1 MVGKFH
7 KLAAS
12 VVATA
17 LALTLGVTGTLA
29 QEAKKQKQVKDQAEY
44 DLLQLINKEAPSAKK
59 IELLDQWKQK
69 YPESE
74 FKEDRIMV
82 YVQTYQGMGN
92 AAGMW
97 TSCEEMLALS
107 PKNPAC
113 LFFLT
118 SLTGSMNDPARY
130 DKGIGYVQS
139 FLDELPNIYKD
150 KPADDKDRKAQEALG
165 RKTLGTIAMNRKEFT
180 KAEQIYTDYLKWNPN
195 SGNISYALGN
205 AILMQ
210 KDKAKQIPALWHLAR
225 AAYYTGD
232 DALPDASKKQLQAFF
247 EKTYVNY
254 HGSKDGLQ
262 EVIDAALKQPFPAD
276 GWKITSQQEDLAAKM
291 EKIKA
296 ENPQLYLWLQIKE
309 GLTGPGSADYW
320 NQLKG
325 SAMPKLKGKVISATP
340 PARPKELIVGI
351 SNADMQEVK
360 LILDTPAGKVEPGL
374 EIEFEEGGV
383 VAKDFTADPFLLT
396 ADAEAAKVTGLPK
409 GGPAP
414 RVAPKKAAGKKK

>member
-1 MVGKFH
+1 MVGKVH
-7 KLAAS
+7 RLAAS
-12 VVATA
+12 FAVTA
-17 LALTLGVTGTLA
+17 LVLTLGVSGTLA

-44 DLLQLINKEAPSAKK
+44 DLLQLINKESPSAKK

-82 YVQTYQGMGN
+82 YVQTYQAMGN

-97 TSCEEMLALS
+97 SSCEEMLALV
-107 PKNPAC
+107 PKHPAC

-118 SLTGSMNDPARY
+118 SLTASMNDPTKY
-130 DKGIGYVQS
+130 DKGIIYINT
-139 FLDELPNIYKD
+139 FLEELPNIYKD

-165 RKTLGTIAMNRKEFT
+165 RKALGTIAMNRKEFT

-225 AAYYTGD
+225 AANYAGD
-232 DALPDASKKQLQAFF
+232 DALPDTSKKQLQAFF
-247 EKTYVNY
+247 EKTYINY

-262 EVIDAALKQPFPAD
+262 EVIDSALKQPFPPE
-276 GWKITSQQEDLAAKM
+276 GWKITSGQEELAKKM
-291 EKIKA
+291 DKIKE
-296 ENPQLYLWLQIKE
+296 ENPQLYLWIQIKE

-325 SAMPKLKGKVISATP
+325 SAMPKLKGKVVSATP

-360 LILDTPAGKVEPGL
+360 LLLDAPVGKVEPGL
-374 EIEFEEGGV
+374 EIEFTEA
-383 VAKDFTADPFLLT
+383 VAKEFAADPFMLT
-396 ADAEAAKVTGLPK
+396 ADAEVAKVTGLPK
-409 GGPAP
+409 AGPAP
-414 RVAPKKAAGKKK
+414 RAAPVRKAVGKKK

>member
-12 VVATA
+12 VVTTA
-17 LALTLGVTGTLA
+17 LALSLGVTGISA

-44 DLLQLINKEAPSAKK
+44 DLLQLVNKETVPAKK

-74 FKEDRIMV
+74 FKEDRAMV
-82 YVQTYQGMGN
+82 YVQTYQQKGDAG
-92 AAGMW
+92 GMW
-97 TSCEEMLALS
+97 KSCEDVLALA
-107 PKNPAC
+107 PKNPQC

-118 SLTGSMNDPARY
+118 SLTGSMNDPSKY
-130 DKGIGYVQS
+130 DDGAKYIQR
-139 FLDELPNIYKD
+139 FLDELPVIYKD
-150 KPADDKDRKAQEALG
+150 KPATDKDRMSGEALA
-165 RKTLGTIAMNRKEFT
+165 RKTLGLIAMNRKEFT
-180 KAEQIYTDYLKWNPN
+180 KAEQIFTDFLKWNPN
-195 SGNISYALGN
+195 SGNVSYSLGN

-210 KDKAKQIPALWHLAR
+210 KDKTKQIPALWHLAR

-254 HGSKDGLQ
+254 HGSKEGLQ
-262 EVIDAALKQPFPAD
+262 EVIDAALKAPFPPE
-276 GWKITSQQEDLAAKM
+276 GWKIESEGEKRAREM
-291 EKIKA
+291 EKIKT

-374 EIEFEEGGV
+374 EIEFEEA
-383 VAKDFTADPFLLT
+383 VAKDFTADPFMLT
-396 ADAEAAKVTGLPK
+396 ADAEFAKVAGLPK

-414 RVAPKKAAGKKK
+414 RAMPKKAAGKKK